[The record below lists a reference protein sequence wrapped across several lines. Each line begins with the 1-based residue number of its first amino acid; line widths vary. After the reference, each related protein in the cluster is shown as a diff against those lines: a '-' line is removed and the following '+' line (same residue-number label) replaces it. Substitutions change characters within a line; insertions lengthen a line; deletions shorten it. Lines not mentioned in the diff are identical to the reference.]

1 VNAQKP
7 REIAINILRE
17 HAEGRH
23 YLEDL
28 FEQNG
33 AKNSLSPSDRGLL
46 QEITFGAVRWQATLD
61 WLISRRTAG
70 RVQKTV
76 LQVILRLGLY
86 QLLWLDR
93 IPPHAAV
100 HEMVELAKAHGFGP
114 QSGFVNAMLRGYAR
128 EIPAAKALLK
138 SLQSSDPALG
148 FSHPAWLVQRWKD
161 IFGVEN
167 TRSLLEWNNQP
178 PPTYARLN
186 RIRTHAN
193 DLREQWE
200 KEGVEPRLQSF
211 PWSATTEMYHL
222 LRHPPFSLM
231 ESFRSGCFYVQDPS
245 TLLAV
250 ELLDPKPGEFI
261 WDMCAAPGGKTLFA
275 AQKMGDSGRIVASDS
290 SPDRLKSVAEN
301 YNRLGVKCVEINI
314 DPGSLGQFDRVLVD
328 APCSN
333 TGVMRRRVDLRWRIQ
348 PREFTRLAEVQ
359 MGLLNTAAQH
369 LKPAGTLVYSTCSL
383 EPEENENV
391 VRRFLEANPNYRLEL
406 ERGLAP
412 FKEAVDGAFVAKMIK
427 TS

>member
-412 FKEAVDGAFVAKMIK
+412 FKEGVDGAFVAKMIK

>member
-61 WLISRRTAG
+61 WLISRRTG
-70 RVQKTV
+70 DRVQKTI

-100 HEMVELAKAHGFGP
+100 HEMVELAKLHGFGP
-114 QSGFVNAMLRGYAR
+114 QSGFVNAVLRGYAR
-128 EIPAAKALLK
+128 EIPATKALLK
-138 SLQSSDPALG
+138 TLQSSDPALG
-148 FSHPAWLVQRWKD
+148 FSHPSWLVQRWED
-161 IFGVEN
+161 IFGPQN

-186 RIRTHAN
+186 RIRTQAN
-193 DLREQWE
+193 GLREQWE
-200 KEGVEPRLQSF
+200 KEGVEPRLHAF
-211 PWSATTEMYHL
+211 PWSATTEIYHL
-222 LRHPPFSLM
+222 LHHPPFSLL
-231 ESFRSGCFYVQDPS
+231 ESFRSGGFYVQDPS

-250 ELLDPKPGEFI
+250 ELLDPKPGESI
-261 WDMCAAPGGKTLFA
+261 WDMCAAPGGKALFM

-333 TGVMRRRVDLRWRIQ
+333 TGVMRRRVDLRWRIR
-348 PREFTRLAEVQ
+348 PPEFTRLAEVQ
-359 MGLLNTAAQH
+359 IGLLNTAAQH

-391 VRRFLEANPNYRLEL
+391 VRRFLEANPSYRLEF
-406 ERGLAP
+406 ERALTP
-412 FKEAVDGAFVAKMIK
+412 FKERVDGAFVAKMIK
-427 TS
+427 AS